1 MTRTEFDKQVRV
13 FREKKQDA
21 ILRIADLQCKTKEK
35 IAFTK
40 RQISELQQQ
49 QNMLK
54 QQLHS
59 LAYMRKQVERE
70 MTKKFN
76 EFVKTNDP
84 YTTSN
89 LADAPIQNIIYE
101 LRRRG
106 LDGTIYEMNDETGDV
121 RRYDIQLPNDSK

>member
-13 FREKKQDA
+13 FREKKQAA
-21 ILRIADLQCKTKEK
+21 ILRIADLQCKTKDK

-40 RQISELQQQ
+40 RQIAELQQKN
-49 QNMLK
+49 NMLK

-59 LAYMRKQVERE
+59 LANMRNQVERE
-70 MTKKFN
+70 MTEKFN
-76 EFVKTNDP
+76 EFVKTNEP

-89 LADAPIQNIIYE
+89 LSDAPIQNIIYE

-106 LDGTIYEMNDETGDV
+106 LDGTIYEMDDETGDV
-121 RRYDIQLPNDSK
+121 HRYDIQQPNNSK

>member
-1 MTRTEFDKQVRV
+1 MTRTEFDKQVRE
-13 FREKKQDA
+13 FREQKQKA

-40 RQISELQQQ
+40 RQIAELQQQ

-59 LAYMRKQVERE
+59 LANMRNQVERE
-70 MTKKFN
+70 MTEKFN
-76 EFVKTNDP
+76 EFIKTNEP

-106 LDGTIYEMNDETGDV
+106 LDGTIYEMDDETGDV
-121 RRYDIQLPNDSK
+121 RRYDIQPTKDSK

>member
-13 FREKKQDA
+13 FREKKQAA
-21 ILRIADLQCKTKEK
+21 ILRIVDLQCKTKEK

-40 RQISELQQQ
+40 RQIAELQQQ

-59 LAYMRKQVERE
+59 LANMRNQVERE
-70 MTKKFN
+70 MTEKFN
-76 EFVKTNDP
+76 EFVKTNEP

-121 RRYDIQLPNDSK
+121 RRYDIQLPNDRK

>member
-13 FREKKQDA
+13 FREKKQAA

-40 RQISELQQQ
+40 RQIAELQQQ
-49 QNMLK
+49 NNMLK

-59 LAYMRKQVERE
+59 LANMRNQVERE
-70 MTKKFN
+70 MTEKFN
-76 EFVKTNDP
+76 EFIRTNEP

-106 LDGTIYEMNDETGDV
+106 LDGTIYEMDDETGDV
-121 RRYDIQLPNDSK
+121 HRYDIQQHNDNK

>member
-13 FREKKQDA
+13 FREKKQAA

-40 RQISELQQQ
+40 RQIAELQQKY
-49 QNMLK
+49 NMLK

-59 LAYMRKQVERE
+59 LANMRNQVERE
-70 MTKKFN
+70 MTEKFN
-76 EFVKTNDP
+76 EFVKTNEP

-121 RRYDIQLPNDSK
+121 RRYDIQLPKDSK

>member
-1 MTRTEFDKQVRV
+1 MTRTEFDKQVRE
-13 FREKKQDA
+13 FREKKQEA
-21 ILRIADLQCKTKEK
+21 ILCIADLQCKTKEK
-35 IAFTK
+35 IAFIK
-40 RQISELQQQ
+40 RQISVLQQQ

-54 QQLHS
+54 QQLHG
-59 LAYMRKQVERE
+59 LANMRNQVERE
-70 MTKKFN
+70 MTEKFN
-76 EFVKTNDP
+76 EFVKTNEP

>member
-1 MTRTEFDKQVRV
+1 MTRTEFDKQERV
-13 FREKKQDA
+13 FREKKQAA
-21 ILRIADLQCKTKEK
+21 ILRIADIQCKTKEK

-40 RQISELQQQ
+40 RQIAELQQQ

-59 LAYMRKQVERE
+59 LANMRNQVERE
-70 MTKKFN
+70 MTEKFN
-76 EFVKTNDP
+76 EFVKTNEP

-106 LDGTIYEMNDETGDV
+106 LDGTIYEMDDETGDV
-121 RRYDIQLPNDSK
+121 RRYDIQPTKDSK

>member
-13 FREKKQDA
+13 FREKKQAA

-40 RQISELQQQ
+40 RQIAELQQQ

-59 LAYMRKQVERE
+59 LANMRNQVERE
-70 MTKKFN
+70 MTEKFN
-76 EFVKTNDP
+76 EFIKTNEP

-106 LDGTIYEMNDETGDV
+106 LDGTIYEMDDETGDV
-121 RRYDIQLPNDSK
+121 RRYDIQPTKDSK

>member
-13 FREKKQDA
+13 FREKKQAA

-40 RQISELQQQ
+40 RQIAELQQQ

-59 LAYMRKQVERE
+59 LANMRNQVERE
-70 MTKKFN
+70 MTEKFN
-76 EFVKTNDP
+76 EFVKTNEP

-106 LDGTIYEMNDETGDV
+106 LDGTIYEMDDETGDV
-121 RRYDIQLPNDSK
+121 RRYDIQPTKDSK

>member
-13 FREKKQDA
+13 FREKKQAA

-40 RQISELQQQ
+40 RQIAELQQQ

-59 LAYMRKQVERE
+59 LANMRNQVERE
-70 MTKKFN
+70 MTEKFN
-76 EFVKTNDP
+76 EFIKTNEP

-106 LDGTIYEMNDETGDV
+106 LDGTIYEMDDETGDV
-121 RRYDIQLPNDSK
+121 RRYDIQIPKDNK

>member
-13 FREKKQDA
+13 FREKKQAA
-21 ILRIADLQCKTKEK
+21 ILRIAYLQCKTKEK

-40 RQISELQQQ
+40 RQIAELQQQ

-59 LAYMRKQVERE
+59 LANMRNQVERE
-70 MTKKFN
+70 MTEKFN
-76 EFVKTNDP
+76 EFIKTNEP

-106 LDGTIYEMNDETGDV
+106 LDGTIYEMDDETGDV
-121 RRYDIQLPNDSK
+121 RRYDIQPTKDSK